1 MTARQAR
8 PRTRALALC
17 GAVGLSLALTGCGG
31 SSDDT
36 KPPTVLSTPSSA
48 APSVSAS
55 PADPDT
61 ATKAAVLE
69 VYSAMW
75 VEQMKPYRVASPDGT
90 KPADFATLDALSA
103 FERDLAT
110 MKKNNTRV
118 MGGVGH
124 EPEVTELDLEAK
136 VPTAVVEDCVDLSK
150 WRAERTSGEV
160 IPLPTGPSSWSRPRG
175 SDEGAVYKVQ
185 CDSGRGGV
193 VFVPTGQ
200 AGPGAPTIDPETV
213 ARKAAASMRLDGPK
227 VVSPRAA
234 GTYVVGMPMWMW
246 AEPSSSTFG
255 PVSASATAGGVTV
268 TATAKVT
275 RVRWAMGD
283 GASVTCHGPGT
294 PYRKSREVTE
304 SPDCGHLYERPSY
317 EEPGG
322 RYRGTVTAAWTI
334 TWSAPRP
341 GRRRDVHRDP
351 ADAVHGRCPRGPG
364 RQHPLTCPGAFPR

>member
-1 MTARQAR
+1 MLSRTATTAA
-8 PRTRALALC
+8 TAVVLAVVLVPAAHADGPGGGVC
-17 GAVGLSLALTGCGG
+17 GTGDVLVTVCAEDGGG
-31 SSDDT
+31 SSGSGPAGVD
-36 KPPTVLSTPSSA
+36 PVSTGSS
-48 APSVSAS
+48 
-55 PADPDT
+55 
-61 ATKAAVLE
+61 
-69 VYSAMW
+69 
-75 VEQMKPYRVASPDGT
+75 T
-90 KPADFATLDALSA
+90 KPADKCSYAIVDDPPPPA
-103 FERDLAT
+103 
-110 MKKNNTRV
+110 
-118 MGGVGH
+118 GH
-124 EPEVTELDLEAK
+124 Q
-136 VPTAVVEDCVDLSK
+136 
-150 WRAERTSGEV
+150 
-160 IPLPTGPSSWSRPRG
+160 SWGRRG